1 MTEDIPATGYRGRFA
16 PSPTGPLHFGSLIA
30 ALGSFLQARS
40 QDGEWWLRIEDI
52 DPPREAPGARD
63 AILASLEAH
72 GLDWDG
78 PVRYQSQRLER
89 YAKILQEL
97 IEQGRL
103 YACECSRKRI
113 AEYGEH
119 RGGALHYP
127 GWCREKDLRFVHGRA
142 RRLDTRDL
150 VIGFED
156 AVQGPQRMI
165 LAEEGGDFIL
175 QRADGLYSYQL
186 AVAVDD
192 AEQGM
197 TEVVRGSDLLA
208 STPRQI
214 AIQRLL
220 GLPSPTYVHLPVAVD
235 TEGRKLSKQNRAPAL
250 DNQRAG
256 ENLWWALHFLGQRPP
271 AELREAPPETV
282 LAWGREHWSLKKV
295 PRTAAMKPSAD
306 APLAGEW

>member
-1 MTEDIPATGYRGRFA
+1 MTDAQPPAGYRGRFA

-30 ALGSFLQARS
+30 ALGSYLQARR
-40 QDGEWWLRIEDI
+40 QGGEWWLRIEDI

-72 GLDWDG
+72 GLHWDG
-78 PVRYQSQRLER
+78 PVQYQSQRLER
-89 YAKILQEL
+89 YAQRLERL
-97 IEQGRL
+97 AAEGRL

-113 AEYGEH
+113 AEHGER

-127 GWCREKDLRFVHGRA
+127 GWCRERHLPFAPGRA
-142 RRLDTRDL
+142 RRLDTRGL
-150 VIGFED
+150 VIAFED
-156 AVQGPQRMI
+156 AIQGPQRMI
-165 LAEEGGDFIL
+165 PAEEGGDFVL

-214 AIQRLL
+214 AVQRLL
-220 GLPSPTYVHLPVAVD
+220 GLPIPAYAHLPVAVD
-235 TEGRKLSKQNRAPAL
+235 AGGRKLSKQNRAPAL
-250 DNQRAG
+250 DDRRAG
-256 ENLWWALHFLGQRPP
+256 ENLWRALRFLGQAPPTELRRAPP
-271 AELREAPPETV
+271 ATV
-282 LAWGREHWSLKKV
+282 LDWGREHWSLKKV
-295 PRTAAMKPSAD
+295 PRTAAMEVSAD
-306 APLAGEW
+306 APPRGE